1 METYTLFIKQT
12 FLLIVLVCV
21 PLLAETRLSVLA
33 LPTVP
38 TLRHSLGDVFVQK
51 VATFAALAQG
61 FQPVTAHN
69 GFEPLI
75 LLFLLLVPLRLLR
88 IFPFA
93 QKFFKVKLHLR
104 RRGPW
109 YFGHRDGRTDDGSMD
124 GQTAERAYTTTQSN
138 GPAGTITH
146 NPHFT
151 WGATPLD
158 PTPTGKANPPSTHH
172 TSNMRSFLTHTT
184 HQTYGCAVAVVD
196 GVVVQKKN
204 QKHSTRWGSYLL
216 YTSLYSN
223 RHFSY
228 QVMS

>member
-75 LLFLLLVPLRLLR
+75 LLFLLLARR
-88 IFPFA
+88 IG
-93 QKFFKVKLHLR
+93 LNL
-104 RRGPW
+104 GEIL
-109 YFGHRDGRTDDGSMD
+109 
-124 GQTAERAYTTTQSN
+124 TA
-138 GPAGTITH
+138 
-146 NPHFT
+146 
-151 WGATPLD
+151 
-158 PTPTGKANPPSTHH
+158 
-172 TSNMRSFLTHTT
+172 
-184 HQTYGCAVAVVD
+184 
-196 GVVVQKKN
+196 
-204 QKHSTRWGSYLL
+204 
-216 YTSLYSN
+216 SLPELP
-223 RHFSY
+223 R
-228 QVMS
+228 